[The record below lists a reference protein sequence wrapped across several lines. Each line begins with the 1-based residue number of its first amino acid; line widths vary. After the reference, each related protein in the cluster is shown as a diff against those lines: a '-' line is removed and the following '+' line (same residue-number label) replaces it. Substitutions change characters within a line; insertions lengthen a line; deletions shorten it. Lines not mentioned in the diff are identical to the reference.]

1 MEHAVNRAFT
11 TLSYGGQNT
20 ALYGD
25 GKNHPGFGTTLD
37 GKAAPGACISE
48 PNSSF
53 SFLAR
58 FQSIDDDLQS
68 TLKTKPW
75 LPAPFSQFRIIQI

>member
-37 GKAAPGACISE
+37 GKAGPGACITE
-48 PNSSF
+48 PNSAL

-58 FQSIDDDLQS
+58 FQFIDDDLQF
-68 TLKTKPW
+68 TLKMNPW
-75 LPAPFSQFRIIQI
+75 PLAPFSQFHITQI